1 MSYGFKKK
9 ISLEVLIK
17 FAEMKK
23 KKNKIQD
30 LKNAKKAAREK
41 VLQQIQQ
48 QQAQQDNNTSTT
60 GLQQDYSSLNN
71 IFNKVLK

>member
-41 VLQQIQQ
+41 VLQQIQ
-48 QQAQQDNNTSTT
+48 
-60 GLQQDYSSLNN
+60 
-71 IFNKVLK
+71 